1 MCGYAVDA
9 DDRSDHR
16 LHMALKLQVTSMVKN
31 WPSAGHGRRVTNCGC
46 GNVRSKRSSVD
57 VVVGMFATSAFTT
70 TPMTRE
76 IRSCPAFL
84 PVHKCET
91 SVRGLATCVYIF

>member
-1 MCGYAVDA
+1 VCGYAVDA

-16 LHMALKLQVTSMVKN
+16 LHIALKFQKTSMVQN
-31 WPSAGHGRRVTNCGC
+31 RPSVEHGRRVTSCGY
-46 GNVRSKRSSVD
+46 GNVRSKRSSAD
-57 VVVGMFATSAFTT
+57 VVVGMFATSALTAA
-70 TPMTRE
+70 PLTRE

-91 SVRGLATCVYIF
+91 CVYIF